1 MLRSFDQTTFQ
12 SLLGTY
18 LQTTMAPLQ
27 PLTCPIDRFSSQ
39 LSVSLLLIVI
49 LLLEASQALMAV

>member
-18 LQTTMAPLQ
+18 LQTTMALLQ

-39 LSVSLLLIVI
+39 LTVPLLSFI